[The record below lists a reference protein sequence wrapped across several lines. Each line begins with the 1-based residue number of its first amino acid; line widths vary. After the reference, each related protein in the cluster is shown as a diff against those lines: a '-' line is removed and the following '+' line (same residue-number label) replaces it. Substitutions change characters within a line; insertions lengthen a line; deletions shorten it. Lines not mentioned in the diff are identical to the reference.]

1 MWHHA
6 FVKTPPKSKK
16 TAAAKKPAAVKKSA
30 AKKSAAKKSAVKKSA
45 APASSNVP
53 ARRADYGAPIDA
65 FFVKHPPQLRV
76 ILEELRHLVEQAAPD
91 ATASIKWGMPNFA
104 IGRTMMC
111 ALAGFKSHVN
121 LIMVGP
127 PDAFPDPDRLLE
139 GDAKIGRHLKLRA
152 LDELPRSAV
161 QRWLRVAA
169 QIAREKGS

>member
-1 MWHHA
+1 MKA
-6 FVKTPPKSKK
+6 PSKSKKPAAAKK
-16 TAAAKKPAAVKKSA
+16 TAAAKKSAVS
-30 AKKSAAKKSAVKKSA
+30 KSAVSKKSA
-45 APASSNVP
+45 APASSKAP

-65 FFVKHPPQLRV
+65 FFVKHAPHLRV
-76 ILEELRHLVEQAAPD
+76 ILEELRRLVEEAAPD

-121 LIMVGP
+121 LIIVGP
-127 PDAFPDPDRLLE
+127 PDAFPDPDRVLE

-152 LDELPRSAV
+152 LDELPRAAV
-161 QRWLRVAA
+161 QRWLRTAA